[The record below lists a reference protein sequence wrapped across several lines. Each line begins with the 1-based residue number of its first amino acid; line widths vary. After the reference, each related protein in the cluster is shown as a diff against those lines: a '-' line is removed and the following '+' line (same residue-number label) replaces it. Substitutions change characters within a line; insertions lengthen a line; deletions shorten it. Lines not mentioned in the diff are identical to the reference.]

1 MDVKKNL
8 RKPFDPYNFSWA
20 LKWKLSSIKG
30 KPFDFNTQPDV
41 AEMLQINLGEL
52 KSVSLARSLLI
63 SNAHKISFL

>member
-1 MDVKKNL
+1 MG
-8 RKPFDPYNFSWA
+8 
-20 LKWKLSSIKG
+20 LKTETSIKG

-41 AEMLQINLGEL
+41 AEMLQINLDEL